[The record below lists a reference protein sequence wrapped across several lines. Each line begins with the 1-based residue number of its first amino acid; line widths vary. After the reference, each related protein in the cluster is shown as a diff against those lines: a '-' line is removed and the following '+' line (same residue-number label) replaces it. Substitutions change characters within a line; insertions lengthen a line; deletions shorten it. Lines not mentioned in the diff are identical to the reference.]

1 MPSVMTG
8 KATATGR
15 ISRPIP
21 ILLIP
26 TTLTPKTMDWRMM
39 MNKLATFGMQ
49 LCGVVALA
57 ATLITATP
65 AYARIGT
72 LLKCDFVFT
81 SQGYR
86 YIGTYCLDMEC
97 KYVER
102 LMFDS
107 YCPFM
112 RP

>member
-1 MPSVMTG
+1 MWSVKTAN
-8 KATATGR
+8 ATAIGR
-15 ISRPIP
+15 TSRPIP
-21 ILLIP
+21 TLLIP
-26 TTLTPKTMDWRMM
+26 ITPNPKTMDWRMM
-39 MNKLATFGMQ
+39 MNKLAILGMQ
-49 LCGVVALA
+49 VCGAVALV
-57 ATLITATP
+57 ATLLTSPP
-65 AYARIGT
+65 AHARIGT
-72 LLKCDFVFT
+72 LVKCDFVLT

-102 LMFDS
+102 LIFDS